1 MITIRRADARG
12 HADHGWLQARHTF
25 SFSEYVDPDYM
36 GFSVLRVVNDDR
48 IAPGG
53 GFGMHPHRNME
64 IVTYILEGALR
75 HQDSMGNGSVIRAGE
90 IQYMSAGKGLYHS
103 EFNAS
108 DSAPVRL
115 LQIWIQPSVQGAEP
129 RYAQQAIPHEGRN
142 GRWLTIASPDGRE
155 GSITIRQDACV
166 MATLLDSDTPLQ
178 YRIAPGRRV
187 YLQMAGGTAV
197 LNGVTLH
204 DGDGVFV
211 ENEDVLTLSEGRQAE
226 ALLFDLP

>member
-1 MITIRRADARG
+1 MIRIRRADARG

-25 SFSEYVDPDYM
+25 SFAEYRDPDYM

-90 IQYMSAGKGLYHS
+90 IQYMSAGKGVYHS

-108 DSAPVRL
+108 DNEPVRL
-115 LQIWIQPSVQGAEP
+115 LQIWIQPSIQGAEP
-129 RYAQQAIPHEGRN
+129 RYAQQAVSPEARRGQ
-142 GRWLTIASPDGRE
+142 WLPVASPDGRD
-155 GSITIRQDACV
+155 GSIAIRQDACV
-166 MATLLDSDTPLQ
+166 LATLLDGDAPLEYQ
-178 YRIAPGRRV
+178 ISPGRRV
-187 YLQMAGGTAV
+187 YLQMAGGSAV
-197 LNGVTLH
+197 LNGETLH
-204 DGDGVFV
+204 DGDGVFL
-211 ENEDVLTLSEGRQAE
+211 ENEEMLTLSDGKQAH

>member
-25 SFSEYVDPDYM
+25 SFAEYVDPDYM

-90 IQYMSAGKGLYHS
+90 IQYMSAGKGVYHS

-115 LQIWIQPSVQGAEP
+115 LQIWIQPSIQGAEP
-129 RYAQQAIPHEGRN
+129 RYAQQAIPDEGRN

-155 GSITIRQDACV
+155 GSIAIRQDACV
-166 MATLLDSDTPLQ
+166 MATLLDGDTPLQ

-197 LNGVTLH
+197 LNGETLH